1 MQQADITSITREL
14 AGLVAERYV
23 FPGLAAEI
31 SQLLDSRLGD
41 GRYAAVPDEESLAR
55 AVTVDLQSLNGDK
68 HLRLLHSAAELPERG
83 DNAAE
88 LAAMT
93 DYADRTAGGIARA
106 DRLDGNVGYL
116 DLRPLL
122 FPPLVA
128 GEAVAAAMTL
138 IAPTDALLIDLRRC
152 LGGSPDTVAMLC
164 SYLFG
169 AEPVHLIDVIGRPGA
184 DGTAQVR
191 QSWTMPF
198 TPGRRFGPDKPVF
211 VLTSGTTFSGGEE
224 LSYDLQQLGR
234 ATVVGE
240 RTRGG
245 AHPTE
250 RFRIRPHLQAAIPV
264 ARALSPASGGNWE
277 GAGVHPDVEVPA
289 GEAVG
294 AAYQRA
300 LAHVVT
306 LGDDGA
312 RAETAAEARR
322 ALDAWSGDDPSGAP
336 AGRGTVAAASGAAPA

>member
-1 MQQADITSITREL
+1 MQNTDISSITRDL

-31 SQLLDSRLGD
+31 SRFLED
-41 GRYAAVPDEESLAR
+41 GLAEDRHAAVPDEQALAT
-55 AVTVDLQSLNGDK
+55 ALTQDLQSLNGDK
-68 HLRLLHSAAELPERG
+68 HLRLLYSVAELPGPAGQAEHG
-83 DNAAE
+83 DEAAE

-93 DYADRTAGGIARA
+93 AYAERTAGGVARA
-106 DRLDGNVGYL
+106 ERLEGNVGYL

-122 FPPLVA
+122 FPPVVA

-138 IAPTDALLIDLRRC
+138 IAPAEALLLDLRRC
-152 LGGSPDTVAMLC
+152 LGGSPDMVAMVC

-169 AEPVHLIDVIGRPGA
+169 DEPVHLIDIIDRPAA
-184 DGTAQVR
+184 DGTAAVR

-234 ATVVGE
+234 AIVVGE

-245 AHPTE
+245 AHPVE
-250 RFRIRPHLQAAIPV
+250 RFPIRPHLQATIPI
-264 ARALSPASGGNWE
+264 ARAHSPVSGGNWE
-277 GAGVHPDVEVPA
+277 GTGVLPDVQVPA
-289 GEAVG
+289 GEALGV
-294 AAYQRA
+294 AYQRA
-300 LAHVVT
+300 LAHVLA
-306 LGDDGA
+306 LGDEGA
-312 RAETAAEARR
+312 RTETNAEARR
-322 ALDAWSGDDPSGAP
+322 ALDACHAP
-336 AGRGTVAAASGAAPA
+336 A

>member
-1 MQQADITSITREL
+1 MQNTDISSITRDL

-31 SQLLDSRLGD
+31 SRFLENGLAEDRH
-41 GRYAAVPDEESLAR
+41 AAVPDEQALAT
-55 AVTVDLQSLNGDK
+55 ALTQDLQSLNGDK
-68 HLRLLHSAAELPERG
+68 HLRLLHSVAELPGPAGQAERG
-83 DNAAE
+83 DEAAE

-93 DYADRTAGGIARA
+93 AFAERTAGGIARA
-106 DRLDGNVGYL
+106 ERLDGNVGYL

-122 FPPLVA
+122 FPPVVA

-138 IAPTDALLIDLRRC
+138 IAPAEVLLLDLRRC
-152 LGGSPDTVAMLC
+152 LGGSPDMVAMVC

-169 AEPVHLIDVIGRPGA
+169 DEPVHLIDIIDRPAA
-184 DGTAQVR
+184 DGTAAVR

-211 VLTSGTTFSGGEE
+211 VLTSGTTFSGAEE

-245 AHPTE
+245 AHPVE
-250 RFRIRPHLQAAIPV
+250 RFPIRPHLQATIPI
-264 ARALSPASGGNWE
+264 ARAHSPVSGGNWE
-277 GAGVHPDVEVPA
+277 GTGVLPDVQVPA
-289 GEAVG
+289 GEALGV
-294 AAYQRA
+294 AYQRA
-300 LAHVVT
+300 LAHVLA
-306 LGDDGA
+306 LGDEGA
-312 RAETAAEARR
+312 RTETNAEARR
-322 ALDAWSGDDPSGAP
+322 ALDACHAP
-336 AGRGTVAAASGAAPA
+336 A

>member
-1 MQQADITSITREL
+1 
-14 AGLVAERYV
+14 V
-23 FPGLAAEI
+23 
-31 SQLLDSRLGD
+31 
-41 GRYAAVPDEESLAR
+41 
-55 AVTVDLQSLNGDK
+55 
-68 HLRLLHSAAELPERG
+68 
-83 DNAAE
+83 
-88 LAAMT
+88 
-93 DYADRTAGGIARA
+93 
-106 DRLDGNVGYL
+106 
-116 DLRPLL
+116 
-122 FPPLVA
+122 
-128 GEAVAAAMTL
+128 
-138 IAPTDALLIDLRRC
+138 
-152 LGGSPDTVAMLC
+152 C

-211 VLTSGTTFSGGEE
+211 VLTSGTTFSGAEE

-250 RFRIRPHLQAAIPV
+250 RFRIRPHLQAVIPV

-277 GAGVHPDVEVPA
+277 GTGVRPDVEVPA
-289 GEAVG
+289 GEALG

-300 LAHVVT
+300 LAHVLT
-306 LGDDGA
+306 LGDEGA
-312 RAETAAEARR
+312 RGETAAEARR
-322 ALDAWSGDDPSGAP
+322 PLDAWSGDAWSEDVWSGTPDRSTAH
-336 AGRGTVAAASGAAPA
+336 A